1 MTKYILRQ
9 VIWSLIKLFLFIS
22 FMFFFIQVMMPGD
35 FVDQFS
41 ISCDAACR
49 GEMRIQLG
57 LDLPI
62 GERYLHW
69 LGQIVTLNLGKSL
82 GGGNIV
88 DIMKTVVPPTLL
100 VFVTGTMISFLI
112 GMWLGKVT
120 TWGHWGWTSRM
131 VTLGG
136 LTLFTSFPPWLA
148 WLVTYALGRGAGYV
162 VMGERGGLGAVTF
175 YGLDR
180 ELWQTMGLCPEL
192 EPQH

>member
-49 GEMRIQLG
+49 EEMRIQLG

-69 LGQIVTLNLGKSL
+69 LGQILTLNLGKSL